1 MNNLIVLLLKCLEAL
16 GIVLGNEGVY
26 LSELPEN
33 PVLFL
38 QRNQLVIETGH
49 SLKNSAK
56 EVYQIKAEFREN
68 KCLIRA
74 FQKLV
79 TQTFGKRY
87 RQEIALSELLKNS
100 TPQETEFYWVDPDQ
114 TLHSLQITESEGAP

>member
-1 MNNLIVLLLKCLEAL
+1 MASLMVRLLRGLESFGVLLGK
-16 GIVLGNEGVY
+16 EGVY
-26 LSELPEN
+26 LSELGTSPAISFEGN
-33 PVLFL
+33 RLIV
-38 QRNQLVIETGH
+38 ETSH

-56 EVYQIKAEFREN
+56 EVYHFDVEFREN

-87 RQEIALSELLKNS
+87 RQEIPLSQLPKTFS
-100 TPQETEFYWVDPDQ
+100 PKETEFYWVDPDQ
-114 TLHSLQITESEGAP
+114 TLHSIQVTEGKGNP